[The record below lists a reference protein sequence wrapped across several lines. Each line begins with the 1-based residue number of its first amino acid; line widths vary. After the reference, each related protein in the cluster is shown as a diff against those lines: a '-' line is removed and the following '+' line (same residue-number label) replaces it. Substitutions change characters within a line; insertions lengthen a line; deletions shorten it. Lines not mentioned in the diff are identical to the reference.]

1 MHTLRVVTWN
11 AEGMFVAGPQPRRA
25 SPHDAPTTLKKL
37 DADVIV
43 IPEFGETSRVDQAIL
58 TALHSLGY
66 QTIVYGY
73 QDGRLGE
80 YGAAL
85 LSRLPVRSHVLHH
98 FANTKRRYIEA
109 EIELPGGKDI
119 LRLFGLHLDDRTERL
134 RLEQIEHVIMQ
145 INKVHVGETVV
156 MGDFNAMS
164 KRSLSAKLLGARSAG
179 TIAARLPH
187 AQLRSMSTRVNQ
199 MAAGTTIA
207 RLLDAT
213 MLHDLDPG
221 HHLTISA
228 KQEGLA
234 WAPTLKIAKIDWLFG
249 TKHIETLDYKVLPD
263 VGSDHRPVLATLR
276 IT

>member
-11 AEGMFVAGPQPRRA
+11 AEGMFVEGSKTRRA
-25 SPHDAPTTLKKL
+25 SPHDAFTTLKKL
-37 DADVIV
+37 DADVIF
-43 IPEFGETSRVDQAIL
+43 IPEFGETDRVDKAIL
-58 TALHSLGY
+58 TAIHSLGY
-66 QTIVYGY
+66 QTIIYSY
-73 QDGRLGE
+73 RAERLGE
-80 YGAAL
+80 YGGAL
-85 LSRLPVRSHVLHH
+85 LSRLPVRSHAFHH
-98 FANTKRRYIEA
+98 YANTKRRYIEA

-119 LRLFGLHLDDRTERL
+119 IRVFGLHLDDRTERL
-134 RLEQIEHVIMQ
+134 RLEQIEHVILQ

-156 MGDFNAMS
+156 MGDFNAMNG
-164 KRSLSAKLLGARSAG
+164 RSLSAKLLGACSAG
-179 TIAARLPH
+179 TIGARLPH
-187 AQLRSMSTRVNQ
+187 AQLRSISTRVNQ

-228 KQEGLA
+228 KQEGLE
-234 WAPTLKIAKIDWLFG
+234 WAPKLKIAKIDWVFG
-249 TKHIETLDYKVLPD
+249 SKRIETLDYKVLPD